1 MHFRKD
7 YGMSGN
13 KLLLDTNAVLL
24 ILGSEKVFSSLEGK
38 ELFVSLITELEL
50 FSYPDLKKEEEKSIT
65 FFLSKVAILD
75 IDRDIKSKAIQYR
88 KKYKLRLP
96 DAIICATAASPKSSE
111 HRRQLMK
118 NRFFPPGSA

>member
-96 DAIICATAASPKSSE
+96 DAIICATAASKPTDKGPNM
-111 HRRQLMK
+111 RQADRSLEF
-118 NRFFPPGSA
+118 R